1 MIQWVVFGSCVSMY
15 IRAVHCLF
23 SWSFSGKR
31 LYLCQNTLVMCK
43 FSEYTKQKLGNT
55 IVYIACHTS
64 NLSKTKLLK
73 LLYLMEERMAL
84 KYHVPFIGIPFEV
97 WQAGPVAK
105 DVFVDLSDGP
115 YLLKSFVET
124 DFKDGGTFIKA
135 IADFDD
141 SEFSEY
147 EIEMMDE
154 VLAKYG
160 NMTASDLVLETHK
173 EGSLWYQTAARTGLL
188 EAFKKRECNNSDQ
201 QIDFTEAMTDC
212 AAEDYR
218 ESLNI
223 RQTANLLNAES
234 HV

>member
-1 MIQWVVFGSCVSMY
+1 
-15 IRAVHCLF
+15 
-23 SWSFSGKR
+23 
-31 LYLCQNTLVMCK
+31 MCK
-43 FSEYTKQKLGNT
+43 FSESTKQKLGNT
-55 IVYIACHTS
+55 IVYIARHTS

-115 YLLKSFVET
+115 YLLKNFVKT
-124 DFKDGGTFIKA
+124 DFKDGGTFIEA

-141 SEFSEY
+141 SEFSEC

-154 VLAKYG
+154 ILAKYG
-160 NMTASDLVLETHK
+160 NMTASDLVSETHK
-173 EGSLWYQTAARTGLL
+173 EGTLRTGLL
-188 EAFKKRECNNSDQ
+188 EAFNKHECNNSDQ